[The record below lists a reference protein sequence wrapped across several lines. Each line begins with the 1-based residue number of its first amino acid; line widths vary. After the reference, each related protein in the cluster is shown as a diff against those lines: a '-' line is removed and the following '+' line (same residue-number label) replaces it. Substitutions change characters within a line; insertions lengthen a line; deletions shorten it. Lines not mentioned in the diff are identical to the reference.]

1 MIHYFQDLF
10 YFTLNL
16 DKLRVHL
23 ECVVLQQHWCTMLV
37 FEEILSN
44 GNSIMI
50 LSISISTI
58 YNPLFLR

>member
-1 MIHYFQDLF
+1 MIYYFQALF

-16 DKLRVHL
+16 DKLCVHL

-37 FEEILSN
+37 FEEILSS
-44 GNSIMI
+44 GNFIMI

-58 YNPLFLR
+58 ITRYF